1 MANPTF
7 DDLMDVSVAGLDL
20 TGNTVAASAVLKSNY
35 DVLVAHRNLRTYS
48 TAEVLH
54 ACPRKYQLKKM
65 QAAHGSSE
73 RVNSTTFA
81 FGHAVG
87 AGVAT
92 LDATQD
98 IRRAVFDAF
107 IAWDMDLFADERK
120 QGRKHGKSFH
130 EAIWALYVYQ
140 TFCEEETDLADYE
153 VIGIEQ
159 TVAVDFEDGHYFSGH
174 IDELLRNKITGSIR
188 VKENKTTGFSNID
201 PALYSNSDQALG
213 YSVVVENY
221 GVSEYEVMYVVY
233 SSTEQKWTQ
242 FNFVKP
248 TYKRA
253 EWIQD
258 QLLINQQIDHYAEL
272 NFFPKRGGSCFDFMR
287 RCEYYET
294 CDISTKSA
302 FGAEF
307 ADLPSISS
315 IADIAAV
322 EAVNYS
328 VSLSSLVAKQKEKSN
343 QS

>member
-7 DDLMDVSVAGLDL
+7 DELMEVPVTGVDL
-20 TGNTVAASAVLKSNY
+20 TGNTLSSASVLKTNY
-35 DVLVAHRNLRTYS
+35 DTLVAHGNLRTYS
-48 TAEVLH
+48 TAEVFH
-54 ACPRKYQLKKM
+54 ACPRKYELKKM
-65 QAAHGSSE
+65 QAAHGGSE

-92 LDATQD
+92 FDATQD
-98 IRRAVFDAF
+98 LRRAIFDAF

-120 QGRKHGKSFH
+120 QGRRHGKSFH
-130 EAIWALYVYQ
+130 EAVWALYVYK
-140 TFCEEETDLADYE
+140 TFCEEETDLGEYD
-153 VIGIEQ
+153 VVGIEH
-159 TVAVDFEDGHYFSGH
+159 TVAVDFEDGHFFSGH
-174 IDELLRNKITGSIR
+174 VDELLKHKATGRVR

-213 YSVVVENY
+213 YSVVVENF

-258 QLLINQQIDHYAEL
+258 QLLINQQIDHYSEL
-272 NFFPKRGGSCFDFMR
+272 KFFPKRGGACFDYMR

-294 CDISTKSA
+294 CDISSKSA

-307 ADLPSISS
+307 SDLPKIAS
-315 IADIAAV
+315 IADIAAI
-322 EAVNYS
+322 EHVNYP
-328 VSLSSLVAKQKEKSN
+328 VSLSSLVARQKEKSS